1 MGLVFDLDHDHDLPP
16 GELQLLVGGKAANL
30 AVMASELRLPVPP
43 GFVVSTRACRAYLRG
58 GWPDGLDTEL
68 RAHMARIEELTARR
82 FGGADDPLLVSVR
95 SGAPVSMPG
104 MMDTILNLGLNEE
117 TSAGLAHAT
126 GNTEFAQD
134 CRQRFGLTFEAIVGR
149 EPQRDVW
156 NQLRAAIEA
165 VFRSWNSERARAY
178 RKVERIPDELGTAVT
193 VQAMVFG
200 NIGPGSATGV
210 LFTRNPAS
218 GERALFGDVLF
229 DAQGEDVVSG
239 MRRTFPVA
247 VLGERMP
254 DAARQLWHYADVL
267 ERHYADMC
275 DIEFTI
281 ERGSVWLLQVRVGK
295 RGPQAAFRMAV
306 EMAEDPGFPLSRE
319 QAVRR
324 VAAQLVNP
332 PSHRVSRPDGLEP
345 VTRGLPASPGLA
357 TGEIVTSPGA
367 AEALSDAGLPFILV
381 RAETS
386 PDDVPLMARAA
397 GVLTS
402 LGGLAS
408 HAAVVARG
416 WGVPAVVSASDLEV
430 GEGVIIIS
438 GQRYLAGTTISIDGS
453 TGEVYAG
460 AVAGEPV
467 PTPEA
472 ATLLTWAHQ
481 LGIDLP
487 AGDGVSRSPARADPA
502 RADPARADPARA
514 DPARARTVTRNDV
527 LRCLSIKGTA
537 SIETLADAL
546 LTTATAV
553 QPVVEELASS
563 GMAVAAPGSV
573 RLTPAGTAHA
583 AALMEADQRQWGAG
597 SALQALDAFLPLDKR
612 IKTAVTAWQIRD
624 IDGQQA
630 LNDHTDPAY
639 DAAVLAGLETTH
651 GEVSRWLNSVTDG
664 SGRLAGYASRLDRAA
679 AAVAAGDHRFVSSPR
694 VDSYHSV
701 WFELHEELI
710 RLAGRTRPDEVASG
724 RA

>member
-1 MGLVFDLDHDHDLPP
+1 MGLVFDLDHDHNLPP
-16 GELQLLVGGKAANL
+16 EELRLLVGGKAANL
-30 AVMASELRLPVPP
+30 AVMVSELRLPVPP
-43 GFVVSTRACRAYLRG
+43 GFVVSTQACRAYLQD
-58 GWPDGLDTEL
+58 GWPDGLEDEL
-68 RAHMARIEELTARR
+68 RAHMRRIEELTTQR
-82 FGGADDPLLVSVR
+82 FGGAGDPLLVSVR

-134 CRQRFGLTFEAIVGR
+134 CRKRFGLMFQAIVGR
-149 EPQRDVW
+149 EPPPHVW
-156 NQLRAAIEA
+156 NQLREAIEA
-165 VFRSWNSERARAY
+165 VFRSWNSDRARAY
-178 RKVERIPDELGTAVT
+178 RKVERIPAELGTAVT

-200 NIGPGSATGV
+200 NAGPRSATGV

-229 DAQGEDVVSG
+229 EAQGEDVVSG
-239 MRRTFPVA
+239 TRRTFPVA

-281 ERGSVWLLQVRVGK
+281 ERGSVWLLQVRVGN
-295 RGPQAAFRMAV
+295 RSPQAALRMAV

-324 VAAQLVNP
+324 VASHLGNP

-345 VTRGLPASPGLA
+345 ITRGLPASPGLA
-357 TGEIVTSPGA
+357 TGEIVTLPQA
-367 AEALSDAGLPFILV
+367 AEALSEMGLPFILV

-416 WGVPAVVSASDLEV
+416 WGVPAVVSASDLAV
-430 GEGVIIIS
+430 SEGVIIIS
-438 GQRYLAGTTISIDGS
+438 GQRYPAGTAITIDGS
-453 TGEVYAG
+453 TGQVYLG

-472 ATLLTWAHQ
+472 ATLLDWAHQ
-481 LGIDLP
+481 LGIELP
-487 AGDGVSRSPARADPA
+487 ADDGTSRPPKRTDPGRAPAA
-502 RADPARADPARA
+502 
-514 DPARARTVTRNDV
+514 TRDDV
-527 LRCLSIKGTA
+527 IRCLSIKGA
-537 SIETLADAL
+537 CSIEALGDAL
-546 LTTATAV
+546 LTTATSV
-553 QPVVEELASS
+553 RPVVEELAST
-563 GMAVAAPGSV
+563 GMVAAAPGSV

-583 AALMEADQRQWGAG
+583 AALMEADGRRWGTAN
-597 SALQALDAFLPLDKR
+597 ALQALDAFLPLDKR
-612 IKTAVTAWQIRD
+612 IKATVTAWQVRD

-639 DAAVLAGLETTH
+639 DTAVLAGLEATH
-651 GEVSRWLNSVTDG
+651 AEVSQWLNSVTDV
-664 SGRLAGYASRLDRAA
+664 SGRLRGYAARLDRAA